1 MLEYDLPQSLIDAVW
16 QKQYYF
22 NGKGLAEFLVVSPNT
37 IRKEIYQG
45 KLRASKRSGTWI
57 IERRDLLQ
65 YLENHSNLNME

>member
-1 MLEYDLPQSLIDAVW
+1 MVRE
-16 QKQYYF
+16 
-22 NGKGLAEFLVVSPNT
+22 LAEFLVVSPNT